1 MQPLILLNLLCVLQN
16 RNCRKEILILFVIPP
31 WFQACIYW
39 KKSYIW
45 RYDFQT
51 SIFSIIVSLFDGSLW
66 SNPHVKETVL
76 FQNTCS
82 KQAVCSWFEKNWRL
96 RLLEENQSSP
106 ALLKIPIYSPEL
118 VATFFVWKE
127 LCWTHKNTYRD
138 PTLSWG
144 TSIAKLPAYFQKF

>member
-16 RNCRKEILILFVIPP
+16 RNCRKEILTLIIIPP

-66 SNPHVKETVL
+66 RNPHVKETVL
-76 FQNTCS
+76 FHNTCS
-82 KQAVCSWFEKNWRL
+82 KQAVCSWFKKNWIL
-96 RLLEENQSSP
+96 RLLEENQCSP
-106 ALLKIPIYSPEL
+106 ALSKIPIYSPEL
-118 VATFFVWKE
+118 VAMFFVWKE
-127 LCWTHKNTYRD
+127 LCWTHKSTY
-138 PTLSWG
+138 
-144 TSIAKLPAYFQKF
+144 K